1 MKRLMTILA
10 TLTGLLAA
18 LFMTASPAAAQA
30 GCALPEGASILMHNT
45 LESGG
50 EPEISYPA
58 VFGLEDDALF
68 DETATLAFG
77 SVEFPTALAQPD
89 TPFGPVSGLFS
100 IDIEAD
106 GISQVILPEMDDP
119 FWSQVFNTYPAGD
132 FDRYYLTFSEPHGV
146 TGATSDN
153 VSASLRIDSDTTM
166 VVEIGE
172 GWEQVTGNAFEL
184 TFTCAAV
191 AELAVTGAS
200 SILLAVMGGAAVLGG
215 ALILGQARR
224 LHGVR
229 A

>member
-1 MKRLMTILA
+1 MRS
-10 TLTGLLAA
+10 TGPCPID
-18 LFMTASPAAAQA
+18 FREPTASDEPPVTPTSTQSCQVSTS
-30 GCALPEGASILMHNT
+30 GRPNALTIFNNVLT
-45 LESGG
+45 T
-50 EPEISYPA
+50 
-58 VFGLEDDALF
+58 VFTVLDALF

-106 GISQVILPEMDDP
+106 SISQVILPEMDDP

-184 TFTCAAV
+184 TFTCAPV

-200 SILLAVMGGAAVLGG
+200 SSLLAVMGGAAVLGG